1 MAKSLEASSL
11 IESTYKKFLKISDPR
26 SFDRKTNITLSDHLM
41 SGLAIFGLK
50 FPSLLSYDRSRKDPE
65 IERNLKTLYHVETP
79 PSNTYLAERLDLLD
93 PKSLRPAFKNL
104 FAKLQRSKKLEQFEF
119 LDGHYLLSLDG
130 TGQFSSGKISC
141 PNCCVKNHKS
151 GKQTFYHQMLGASI
165 VCPEQS
171 NVIPLCPEIIQKSD
185 GDTKNDCERNA
196 AKRFINNFRR
206 EHPHLKVIVLEDG
219 LSSNGPH
226 INTLRENNMSYILG
240 AKPGDHEYLFELLYS
255 SDKTKYFEFKDDK
268 GFFHQFQFINNVSL
282 NKSNPE
288 VIVNFFEYR
297 ETDPNGK
304 ETNFS
309 WVTDIK
315 ITEENILQL
324 SIGGRTRW
332 KIENETYNMLK
343 NLGYHFEHNYGHGK
357 KHLSTIFCLLML
369 LAFLI
374 DQIQEIACSS
384 FQAIRKKTRTYY
396 SLWER
401 MRVIFEYKE
410 LLSWEHFYQVIMK
423 KKLLDSS

>member
-50 FPSLLSYDRSRKDPE
+50 FPSLLSYDRARKDPE

-93 PKSLRPAFKNL
+93 PKSLRPSFKNL

-119 LDGHYLLSLDG
+119 LNGHYLLSLDG

-141 PNCCVKNHKS
+141 PSCCVKNHKN

-165 VCPEQS
+165 VHPEQS
-171 NVIPLCPEIIQKSD
+171 NVIPLCPENIQKSD

-206 EHPHLKVIVLEDG
+206 EHPHLKVIAVEDG
-219 LSSNGPH
+219 LASNAPH
-226 INTLRENNMSYILG
+226 IKTLQENKMSYILG

-255 SDKTKYFEFKDDK
+255 SDETKYFEFKDDK

-297 ETDPNGK
+297 ETDLNG
-304 ETNFS
+304 EERNFS

-332 KIENETYNMLK
+332 KIENETYNTLK

-374 DQIQEIACSS
+374 DQIQEIACPS

-410 LLSWEHFYQVIMK
+410 LVSWEHFYQVIMK